1 MRYFVVFLF
10 ILLFNCSWAQNDSIV
25 KILKGTVIHN
35 ETRLPMGGVH
45 VINATRVIGIVTTPS
60 GLFEIAAKVNDTL
73 LFSYL
78 GFETVKVKVTND
90 WIKENPTKI
99 YLSEKSY
106 ILDEVTVYKYNLT
119 WFIQVDTELIPIAPE
134 SYRYNISGIQAG
146 YEVGDKSP
154 GAVSRVLGALFNPAD
169 FLYNAFGK
177 RPTEMKKLKEMKKD
191 DTVRNLLATK
201 FDRETLAALLEI
213 NKDDIPLILQN
224 CNYSE
229 YFIKTANDLQIMDAI
244 SSCYEEYKILK
255 KSK

>member
-10 ILLFNCSWAQNDSIV
+10 LLVSIFANAQNDTLV
-25 KILKGTVIHN
+25 KFIKGTVIHN
-35 ETRLPMGGVH
+35 ETRLPMGSVH
-45 VINATRVIGIVTTPS
+45 VINATKVSGTVTTPS
-60 GLFEIAAKVNDTL
+60 GLFEIAAQVNDTL

-78 GFETVKVKVTND
+78 GYETIKVKVTND

-106 ILDEVTVYKYNLT
+106 VLDEVTVFKYNLT
-119 WFIQVDTELIPIAPE
+119 GHVQVDTELIPVA
-134 SYRYNISGIQAG
+134 SDNYRYSIPGLQVG

-154 GAVSRVLGALFNPAD
+154 NAVSKVLGSIFNPAD
-169 FLYNAFGK
+169 FLYNVFGK
-177 RPTEMKKLKEMKKD
+177 RPKEMKKLKEMKKD

-213 NKDDIPLILQN
+213 NKDDIPLILEN

-244 SSCYEEYKILK
+244 SSCYEDYKVLK
-255 KSK
+255 KNK

>member
-10 ILLFNCSWAQNDSIV
+10 ILSFNSTWAQNDSII
-25 KILKGTVIHN
+25 KIIKGTVIHN

-45 VINATRVIGIVTTPS
+45 VINATRVTGIVTTPS

-78 GFETVKVKVTND
+78 GYETVKVKVTND
-90 WIKENPTKI
+90 WIKENPTKV

-119 WFIQVDTELIPIAPE
+119 GFIQVDTELIPITPD
-134 SYRYNISGIQAG
+134 SYRYNISGLQAG

-154 GAVSRVLGALFNPAD
+154 SAVSRVLGSIFNPAD

-201 FDRETLAALLEI
+201 FDRVTLATLLEI
-213 NKDDIPLILQN
+213 NKDDIPLILEN

-255 KSK
+255 KNK